1 MTKPRLLIII
11 ASTRPGRVGL
21 PVGQWFHER
30 ATSHGGFEVEVA
42 DLAEW
47 NLPFMDEPNHPRL
60 RQYTQ
65 PHTQRWSATVDRAD
79 GFVFVMPEYNNGFN
93 APLKNAID
101 YLYQEWQY
109 KPVGFVSYGG
119 TSGGLRAVQ
128 MAKLVVT
135 VEWCRS
141 SRPSR
146 SRSWHRAS
154 WTGSFSR
161 TRRWSGLRR
170 ACSTNCSAS
179 SWRYGRCE
187 LPPSRRR
194 PEAGAIL
201 LAPPCSLAAGHP
213 EASMSLAA
221 HQRTDGKPSSSWE
234 PHEPA

>member
-65 PHTQRWSATVDRAD
+65 PHTQRWSATVDCAD

-135 VEWCRS
+135 VLRMVPVVEAVTIPFVAQS
-141 SRPSR
+141 VVDGQLQPNATLE
-146 SRSWHRAS
+146 RAS
-154 WTGSFSR
+154 QSLLDELQRLELALR
-161 TRRWSGLRR
+161 TLR
-170 ACSTNCSAS
+170 T
-179 SWRYGRCE
+179 
-187 LPPSRRR
+187 
-194 PEAGAIL
+194 
-201 LAPPCSLAAGHP
+201 
-213 EASMSLAA
+213 
-221 HQRTDGKPSSSWE
+221 
-234 PHEPA
+234 PAVQKTA